1 MTAPSPAMFVRPVA
15 VAMKTARAAPAA
27 VACRIPGP
35 AAAVAMKTA
44 GGAAMTGALLLFA
57 AGAGA
62 APKAAQAGA
71 SGAAGGGTAVGATG
85 TGGRAAPE
93 APAPGLR
100 GESQRPRRDA
110 QSPPAEI
117 FGPPPPVAP
126 EVIARDDA
134 GGVTAR
140 AVRVDEPLDI
150 DGRLDEPVY
159 GRVQAMSGFIQ
170 NDPAEGEPAT
180 ETTEVWILF
189 DRDNVYVV
197 ARCWESRPDRV
208 VASEMR
214 RDNIRIVRDD
224 NFAWSFDTF
233 YDRRN
238 VVLFEVS
245 AVGGRLDAQL
255 TNESQPN
262 LDWNPVWD
270 VSVDR
275 FDGGWVM
282 EAALPFKS
290 LRYRGAG
297 PQVWGFQARRV
308 NRWKN
313 ESSYLTPL
321 SAAQGLRGHFRA
333 SLAATLVG
341 IDAPPASRLIEVK
354 PYAIADLTTSTVATP
369 PIANAVGR
377 DGGLDVKYGVTQGLT
392 ADFTFNPDFAQ
403 VEADEQQI
411 NLTRFDL
418 FFPEK
423 REFFLENQGTFR
435 FGGAATS
442 GRLAGATDTPIL
454 FYSRRIGLVG
464 TRDAREVPLRAGGRL
479 TGRVGAFTLG
489 ALNIQSGDLPAAD
502 FRSSGLTPVSAPP
515 PGARATNFTVLR
527 ARRDVLRRSSVGLMF
542 TGRSV
547 NLAGTGRNEAYGA
560 DGTFGF
566 FDDLTIN
573 THWARTH
580 TEGVSRQR
588 PDGTRT
594 RTDSYRAH
602 LDYAGDRY
610 GVQLEHLLV
619 GDAFNPEIGFVR
631 RRDMRRS
638 FAELRFSPRPRS
650 IDWVRRFVWTG
661 SFAYIENLAGA
672 VETREAIGSFVLE
685 LENSDQLWLG
695 GARWY
700 EFLPRPFTIAPG
712 VTLPVRGY
720 DFAAGIVEYVFGQQR
735 RLSGSVLAEHGT
747 FYSGHKTTLRITRG
761 RATVTNQ
768 FSVEPVYSVDRVE
781 LAEGA
786 FTTHLAGARV
796 TYTVTPLM
804 FTSALLQYNSS
815 FGNVSANVRF
825 RWEYQP
831 GSELFIVFNE
841 DRDTTT
847 RRFPG
852 LRNRA
857 FIVKFNRLFRF

>member
-1 MTAPSPAMFVRPVA
+1 MR
-15 VAMKTARAAPAA
+15 R
-27 VACRIPGP
+27 R
-35 AAAVAMKTA
+35 
-44 GGAAMTGALLLFA
+44 
-57 AGAGA
+57 
-62 APKAAQAGA
+62 
-71 SGAAGGGTAVGATG
+71 
-85 TGGRAAPE
+85 RR
-93 APAPGLR
+93 R
-100 GESQRPRRDA
+100 G
-110 QSPPAEI
+110 I
-117 FGPPPPVAP
+117 FGPPPPIPPAV
-126 EVIARDDA
+126 VARDDT
-134 GGVTAR
+134 GVTAR
-140 AVRVDEPLDI
+140 AVRVDGPLRI
-150 DGRLDEPVY
+150 DGVLDEPVY
-159 GRVQAMSGFIQ
+159 TSVQAISDFIQ

-180 ETTEVWILF
+180 EKTEVWLLF

-197 ARCWESRPDRV
+197 ARCWETRPDRI

-262 LDWNPVWD
+262 IDWNPVWD
-270 VSVDR
+270 VSVGR
-275 FDGGWVM
+275 IDGGWVM

-290 LRYRGAG
+290 LRYRGEG

-341 IDAPPASRLIEVK
+341 IDAPPASRLFEVK
-354 PYAIADLTTSTVATP
+354 PYGIADLTTSTVATP
-369 PIANAVGR
+369 PVSNDIGR
-377 DGGLDVKYGVTQGLT
+377 DGGIDVKYGVTQGLT
-392 ADFTFNPDFAQ
+392 ADFTVNPDFAQ
-403 VEADEQQI
+403 VEADEQQV
-411 NLTRFDL
+411 NLTRFSL

-489 ALNIQSGDLPAAD
+489 ALNMQSGELEAAGLPPGGA
-502 FRSSGLTPVSAPP
+502 LP

-527 ARRDVLRRSSVGLMF
+527 ARRDILRRSSVGVMF

-547 NLAGTGRNEAYGA
+547 NLAGKGGNEAYGA
-560 DGTFGF
+560 DGVFGF

-580 TEGVSRQR
+580 TEGVSRMR
-588 PDGTRT
+588 PAGTRT
-594 RTDSYRAH
+594 RTDSYRGH

-638 FAELRFSPRPRS
+638 FGELRFSPRPQS
-650 IDWVRRFVWTG
+650 IGWVRRFVWTG
-661 SFAYIENLAGA
+661 SFAYVENLAGT
-672 VETREAIGSFVLE
+672 VETREAIGSFALE
-685 LENSDQLWLG
+685 LDNSDQLYVS

-700 EFLPRPFTIAPG
+700 EFLPQPFDIAPG

-720 DFAAGIVEYVFGQQR
+720 DFAAATVEYLFGQQR
-735 RLSGSVLAEHGT
+735 RLSGTVLAEHGT

-761 RATVTNQ
+761 RASVSNQ
-768 FSVEPVYSVDRVE
+768 FSVEPMYSVDWLD

-786 FTTHLAGARV
+786 FVTHLAGSRV
-796 TYTVTPLM
+796 TYTMTPLM
-804 FTSALLQYNSS
+804 FTTALVQYNSS
-815 FGNVSANVRF
+815 LGAVSANVRF

>member
-1 MTAPSPAMFVRPVA
+1 MTAPSPARFVHPTA
-15 VAMKTARAAPAA
+15 VATRT
-27 VACRIPGP
+27 V
-35 AAAVAMKTA
+35 
-44 GGAAMTGALLLFA
+44 GGAAATVAARIRGGAATAVLGALLLA
-57 AGAGA
+57 SGGAGA
-62 APKAAQAGA
+62 AGAAQAGA
-71 SGAAGGGTAVGATG
+71 SGAAAV
-85 TGGRAAPE
+85 AA
-93 APAPGLR
+93 APAPR
-100 GESQRPRRDA
+100 GDGQEPQRDP

-117 FGPPPPVAP
+117 LGPPPPVPP
-126 EVIARDDA
+126 EVVARDDS
-134 GGVTAR
+134 GGVTVR
-140 AVRVDEPLDI
+140 ATRVDEPLDI

-159 GRVQAMSGFIQ
+159 ARVRAMAGFIQ
-170 NDPAEGEPAT
+170 NDPAEGQPAT
-180 ETTEVWILF
+180 EKTEVWILF
-189 DRDNVYVV
+189 DHDNVYVV

-290 LRYRGAG
+290 LRYRDAG

-341 IDAPPASRLIEVK
+341 MDAPPASRLLEVK
-354 PYAIADLTTSTVATP
+354 PYVIGDLTTSTVATP
-369 PIANAVGR
+369 RVSNAVGG

-454 FYSRRIGLVG
+454 FYSRRIGLLG
-464 TRDAREVPLRAGGRL
+464 TRDAREVPLRVGGRL

-489 ALNIQSGDLPAAD
+489 ALNIQSGDLPARD
-502 FRSSGLTPVSAPP
+502 FLSAGLTPGTAPP
-515 PGARATNFTVLR
+515 PAARATNFTVLR
-527 ARRDVLRRSSVGLMF
+527 ARRDVLRRSSVGVMF

-547 NLAGTGRNEAYGA
+547 NLAGTGKNEAYGA

-573 THWARTH
+573 TLWARTH
-580 TEGVSRQR
+580 TEGVSRRR

-638 FAELRFSPRPRS
+638 FGLLRFSPRPQS

-685 LENSDQLWLG
+685 LENSDQVWLG

-700 EFLPRPFTIAPG
+700 EFLPQPFTIAPG

-720 DFAAGIVEYVFGQQR
+720 DFAAGIVEYAFGQQR

-761 RATVTNQ
+761 RASITNQ

-786 FTTHLAGARV
+786 FVTHLAGARV
-796 TYTVTPLM
+796 TFTVTPLM